1 MVERIITP
9 NSSNAVKS
17 LQSRSMQ
24 SFRAN
29 SAEDIQPKSDDC
41 NFNTNYVKDNK
52 NDIFLR
58 DYVLKRASK
67 KGLKQPD
74 SISLNVYAP
83 DLEKTPNKG
92 FSEVAFGPY
101 NGFVDD
107 FFKIMSQ
114 NKRTFD
120 NTLSGL
126 KGDEALKT
134 KMRELYDYLGNYYK
148 LQLTLKN
155 SGKSYNLI
163 NLSQEDK
170 ADLLNSATDEEK
182 PFVQEVLSQSDEIN
196 SLAFKFSRREIKR
209 KTLSIAGEDSR
220 DFIKTLVIGTLGLF
234 GLEKFK
240 PSIITALGGAS
251 TFWGSKF
258 GIVTEFVGGV
268 GDDVLA
274 SVKDYYQ
281 DKVSIGQ
288 GPALGVLV
296 SALALA
302 LGSGYF
308 VLNRFKINT
317 MAGAI
322 GFSIVSSVGSIWSNA
337 CAFAIMHKKQSKML
351 DNGLIQKK
359 DNESKVNKTWKNY
372 LLYDAYFGKVIGI
385 LSCIPFAIFA
395 QKMGYLAKVG
405 TSFKKPLVATFW
417 LTLIGSGETIITCL
431 VQALRDK
438 YRKSKIDST
447 KEAIV
452 ANPEKYREKIKN
464 PGKFI

>member
-1 MVERIITP
+1 MVERIISI
-9 NSSNAVKS
+9 NSSNALKP
-17 LQSRSMQ
+17 LQTNPVQ
-24 SFRAN
+24 SFQAN
-29 SAEDIQPKSDDC
+29 SAENTQTKSDDY
-41 NFNTNYVKDNK
+41 NFNINYVKDNK

-58 DYVLKRASK
+58 DYVLKRAGK

-74 SISLNVYAP
+74 SVSINVYAP

-120 NTLSGL
+120 STLSGL

-134 KMRELYDYLGNYYK
+134 KMRGLYNYLGNYYK

-170 ADLLNSATDEEK
+170 TDLLNAATEEEK
-182 PFVQEVLSQSDEIN
+182 PFIQEVLSHSDELD
-196 SLAFKFSRREIKR
+196 SLAFKFSRREVKR
-209 KTLSIAGEDSR
+209 KTLSIAGADSR

-251 TFWGSKF
+251 TFWGGKF

-274 SVKDYYQ
+274 SVKDYQQ
-281 DKVSIGQ
+281 DKVAIGQ
-288 GPALGVLV
+288 GPAIGVLV
-296 SALALA
+296 SAIALA
-302 LGSGYF
+302 MGAGYL
-308 VLNRFKINT
+308 VLNKFKINT
-317 MAGAI
+317 MSGAI
-322 GFSIVSSVGSIWSNA
+322 GFSIVSSIGSIWSNA
-337 CAFAIMHKKQSKML
+337 CAFAVMHKKQPKMI

-359 DNESKVNKTWKNY
+359 DNESKMNKTWKNY

-405 TSFKKPLVATFW
+405 TNFKKPLVATFW

-452 ANPEKYREKIKN
+452 AHPEKYEEKIKN